1 MTNREKALLKLLRM
15 LAQSG
20 PEFDEIG
27 VEDWANLKMYG
38 TYMRN
43 RGMKAKDIMVFSSYE
58 PGQMWVRFK
67 EDRDPGVIGLVG
79 MVNSPAGGV

>member
-1 MTNREKALLKLLRM
+1 MNHREKALLKLLRL
-15 LAQSG
+15 LAQGGS
-20 PEFDEIG
+20 EFDEIG
-27 VEDWANLKMYG
+27 VEDWKNLKMYG

-43 RGMKAKDIMVFSSYE
+43 RGMKAKDIMIFSSYE

-79 MVNSPAGGV
+79 IVNSAAGGL